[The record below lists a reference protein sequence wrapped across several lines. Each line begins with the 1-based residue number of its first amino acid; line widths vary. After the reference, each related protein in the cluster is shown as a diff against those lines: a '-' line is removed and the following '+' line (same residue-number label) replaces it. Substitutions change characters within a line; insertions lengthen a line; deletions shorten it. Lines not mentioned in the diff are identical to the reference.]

1 MISEIPHVDSSLGLI
16 IEKAFRQRRI
26 DLRQYNVNFLQRRLN
41 VRVSAKGVRDYS
53 QYASLLDQDPTEYN
67 ELFQAL
73 SINVTEFFRDNDV
86 YDAFYTHVLPKIL
99 NIGKQNEIRIWSAG
113 CATGEEMYSVA
124 ILLNQAS
131 ERYGSFKFKIT
142 GTDVSAKA
150 IETARKSKCVHS
162 SLKNLPEKIL
172 KKYFQQVSEEH
183 YQINKNIMDSVTFNV
198 GDILTI
204 PTPNSLDVIFC
215 RNIIIYFGRK
225 AQDQLF
231 VRFAHS
237 LKPSAYLILG
247 KTEMIKDGATS
258 LFESVMPRERIYRK
272 RTSAA

>member
-1 MISEIPHVDSSLGLI
+1 MSSEIPLAESSLELI
-16 IEKAFRQRRI
+16 IKKAFRQRRI
-26 DLRQYNVNFLQRRLN
+26 DLRQYNVNFLHRRLN
-41 VRVSAKGVRDYS
+41 VRLRARGSLDYS

-67 ELFQAL
+67 ELIQAL
-73 SINVTEFFRDNDV
+73 SINVTEFFRNNDV
-86 YDAFYTHVLPKIL
+86 FDAFYTHILPKL
-99 NIGKQNEIRIWSAG
+99 LSIGKQNEIRIWSAG

-131 ERYGSFKFKIT
+131 ESYGSFKFKII

-150 IETARKSKCVHS
+150 IETARKGTYAHS
-162 SLKNLPEKIL
+162 SLKNLPEKFL
-172 KKYFQQVSEEH
+172 KKYFQQVYEGY
-183 YQINKNIMDSVTFNV
+183 YQISKNIMDSATFNV
-198 GDILTI
+198 GDILTM

-225 AQDQLF
+225 TQDQLF
-231 VRFAHS
+231 ARFAHS

-258 LFESVMPRERIYRK
+258 LFEPLMPRERIYRK

>member
-1 MISEIPHVDSSLGLI
+1 MISEIPRVDSSLGLI
-16 IEKAFRQRRI
+16 IEKAFRQRRV
-26 DLRQYNVNFLQRRLN
+26 DLHQYNANFLHRRLN
-41 VRVSAKGVRDYS
+41 VRLSAKGLHDYS

-86 YDAFYTHVLPKIL
+86 YDAFYTHILPKIL

-131 ERYGSFKFKIT
+131 EIYGSFKFKIT

-150 IETARKSKCVHS
+150 IETARKGKYTHS
-162 SLKNLPEKIL
+162 SLKNLSEKNL
-172 KKYFQQVSEEH
+172 KKYFQHESDGH

-198 GDILTI
+198 GDILTM
-204 PTPNSLDVIFC
+204 PMPNSLDVIFC

-225 AQDQLF
+225 ALDQLF
-231 VRFAHS
+231 VKFAHS
-237 LKPSAYLILG
+237 LKPSAYLVLG
-247 KTEMIKDGATS
+247 KTETIKDGATS
-258 LFESVMPRERIYRK
+258 LFESIMPRERIYRK
-272 RTSAA
+272 RTSTV